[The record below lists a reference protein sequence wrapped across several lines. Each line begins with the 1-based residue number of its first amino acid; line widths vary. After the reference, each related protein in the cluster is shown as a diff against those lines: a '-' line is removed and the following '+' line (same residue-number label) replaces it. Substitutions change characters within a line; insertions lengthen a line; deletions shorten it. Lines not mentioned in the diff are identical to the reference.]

1 MKTVFQKH
9 LWTAGVKVRTHTH
22 TRQSYLSC
30 SAKCNPTVVDKPVSV
45 LKHLC
50 VLLSECYSRCPFLDI
65 DTSQGRGKAWCNIRR
80 ACFSIVENNYF
91 ESFIVFMILL
101 SSGALVNILLLMF
114 FDQSK
119 TAYLSWNQI
128 WKHPNPPISHPCC
141 SEALCLV
148 QAVLLK
154 RLLSW

>member
-1 MKTVFQKH
+1 MQNPVVEEDEVDEDSVSKTPMDCWSKS
-9 LWTAGVKVRTHTH
+9 TYTHTH

-119 TAYLSWNQI
+119 TAYLS
-128 WKHPNPPISHPCC
+128 
-141 SEALCLV
+141 
-148 QAVLLK
+148 
-154 RLLSW
+154 